1 MDVHVVS
8 KVDGN
13 GLLRGDHINRS
24 QSCSESLKVCS
35 LCSVHFAFNKNI
47 NTTSEYVLSPKGILC
62 VLLLGRKW

>member
-24 QSCSESLKVCS
+24 QNCSESLKVCS
-35 LCSVHFAFNKNI
+35 L
-47 NTTSEYVLSPKGILC
+47 
-62 VLLLGRKW
+62 